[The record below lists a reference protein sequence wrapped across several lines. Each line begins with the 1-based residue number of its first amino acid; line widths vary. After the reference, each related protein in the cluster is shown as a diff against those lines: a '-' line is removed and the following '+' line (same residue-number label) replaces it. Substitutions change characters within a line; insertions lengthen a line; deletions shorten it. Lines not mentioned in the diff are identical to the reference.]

1 MSNIEI
7 NDDVFLLTDSEYRY
21 VITYENVQL
30 YEVVN
35 RDAELT
41 KILKSL
47 VFNER
52 KESHFSKNFVI
63 NVDRIA
69 CFVAIR
75 RRMKIEID
83 STERQQSI
91 FASMKT
97 EIDSIVRR
105 RSILASTSHDA
116 ISSFFFK
123 KNKKL
128 RRRISKTKKLDE
140 AINVK
145 RTRKT
150 HDEDVKKIQT
160 RQHENNS
167 ADRHD
172 QNNLFDFDKNI
183 LTERDMK
190 SKLKNIDKLFDEIK
204 LKAIYERQNH
214 ESFNKSFSSFKTLLS
229 QTRFESNL
237 KKKMYVFM
245 KSTIE
250 LLI

>member
-7 NDDVFLLTDSEYRY
+7 SDDVFLLTNSKYRY

-35 RDAELT
+35 RDAKLT
-41 KILKSL
+41 KISKSF

-52 KESHFSKNFVI
+52 KESHFSKNLVI

-83 STERQQSI
+83 SAERQQSI
-91 FASMKT
+91 FAFMKA
-97 EIDSIVRR
+97 EIDSIVRQ
-105 RSILASTSHDA
+105 RSIFVFTFHDA
-116 ISSFFFK
+116 ISFFLLEES
-123 KNKKL
+123 KKL
-128 RRRISKTKKLDE
+128 RKRTSKTKKFDE
-140 AINVK
+140 MINVK

-150 HDEDVKKIQT
+150 YDENVNEIQT

-172 QNNLFDFDKNI
+172 QNNLSDFDKNI
-183 LTERDMK
+183 LIERDMK
-190 SKLKNIDKLFDEIK
+190 SKFKNIDKLFDEIK
-204 LKAIYERQNH
+204 FKTIYEKQNH

-229 QTRFESNL
+229 QTRFESNF

-250 LLI
+250 FLI